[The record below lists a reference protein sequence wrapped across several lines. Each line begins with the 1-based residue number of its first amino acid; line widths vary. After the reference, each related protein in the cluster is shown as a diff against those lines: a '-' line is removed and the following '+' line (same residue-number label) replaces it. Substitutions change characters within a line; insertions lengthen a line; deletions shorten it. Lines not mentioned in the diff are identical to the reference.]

1 MDDRERNRQDLTN
14 FFDALQSVLISIQ
27 NLYEVTD
34 REVELEQVQDR
45 LQDGRSTLQLMAP
58 NLVDNRHR
66 ENVNGLI
73 DLLNMIISSIS
84 EHLHR
89 SDIENEDHSTAF
101 MCQTVHSDRVGRP
114 SIAVDEEQITFLR
127 SLHFS
132 WRKIAGLLGVS
143 ESTLRRRRKEY
154 TEGNE
159 NNWSAITGINCWSFA
174 PFGRV
179 VITNLFLPI
188 NRVTLA
194 SEGLVEILV
203 RC

>member
-1 MDDRERNRQDLTN
+1 MVNDNFLCSKWTIERGTDLTN

-34 REVELEQVQDR
+34 REVGKEQVQDR
-45 LQDGRSTLQLMAP
+45 LQDGRSTLQLMAS
-58 NLVDNRHR
+58 NLVDDRHR
-66 ENVNGLI
+66 ENVNELI

-101 MCQTVHSDRVGRP
+101 KCQTVHSDRVGRP
-114 SIAVDEEQITFLR
+114 SIAVDEEQITFLG

-132 WRKIAGLLGVS
+132 RRKIAGLFGVS
-143 ESTLRRRRKEY
+143 ESTLRRRRNEY

-159 NNWSAITGINCWSFA
+159 SNWSAITGKLLEFC
-174 PFGRV
+174 PFR
-179 VITNLFLPI
+179 
-188 NRVTLA
+188 
-194 SEGLVEILV
+194 
-203 RC
+203 